1 VRFGRKT
8 EVPHFRNLS
17 IGGKLTLINLLTSGI
32 ALLLATG
39 AFSVHE
45 LITFRADTANEVA
58 SMARVIG
65 ANCTAA
71 LTFQDKH
78 AAEESLSGLRSD
90 RRIHGATLYAQDGS
104 VFARY
109 LRDGAEQRL
118 ALPGIRIPGLYF
130 EDNSLLVY
138 QYVTLNQETIGTISI
153 RSDMQTV
160 YSHIQR
166 YAWIVLLVMAMS
178 SLAALML
185 SSRLQVIISGPI
197 RKLAETA
204 RTVSSENNFSLRAAK
219 QNNDEVG
226 HLIEA
231 FNEML
236 EQIQDRDARLTI
248 AKDTAEEAVR
258 LKSEFLANM
267 SHEIRTPM
275 NGVIG
280 MTELVLDTDLT
291 LEQRDYLLT
300 VQESAESLLT
310 VINDILDF
318 SKIEAGKLS
327 IDPTEFDLRKGIREF
342 TALFTVSAVRKALK
356 LSAYVKPEVPDLIVA
371 DKVRLRQIMMNLIGN
386 AVKFT
391 EAGEIFV
398 TVSVASKD
406 ANGLLL
412 RFEVKD
418 TGIGIARD
426 KHQAIF
432 EAFRQVDGSNT
443 RRFGGTGLGLAIA
456 SQLVRMMGGK
466 LWVES
471 EPGEGSTFY
480 FTIRC
485 EISDI
490 ADDAGRFA
498 QPGLL
503 EQVGL
508 LARDH
513 VP

>member
-1 VRFGRKT
+1 
-8 EVPHFRNLS
+8 
-17 IGGKLTLINLLTSGI
+17 
-32 ALLLATG
+32 
-39 AFSVHE
+39 
-45 LITFRADTANEVA
+45 
-58 SMARVIG
+58 
-65 ANCTAA
+65 
-71 LTFQDKH
+71 
-78 AAEESLSGLRSD
+78 
-90 RRIHGATLYAQDGS
+90 
-104 VFARY
+104 
-109 LRDGAEQRL
+109 
-118 ALPGIRIPGLYF
+118 
-130 EDNSLLVY
+130 
-138 QYVTLNQETIGTISI
+138 
-153 RSDMQTV
+153 
-160 YSHIQR
+160 
-166 YAWIVLLVMAMS
+166 MAMS
-178 SLAALML
+178 FLAALML
-185 SSRLQVIISGPI
+185 SSRLQVLISGPI

-204 RTVSSENNFSLRAAK
+204 RTVSSEKNFSLRAVK

-356 LSAYVKPEVPDLIVA
+356 LSAYVKREVPDLIVA

-386 AVKFT
+386 AIKFT

-406 ANGLLL
+406 MNGLLL

-480 FTIRC
+480 FTICC

-490 ADDAGRFA
+490 ADDAVRFA

-508 LARDH
+508 LTRDH